1 MMPQMPEIMGEE
13 QDLGPAGVAGGLGD
27 TGGCGQDE
35 DNRPSRDHPWL
46 RHSQPGVS
54 VSPFIMRLV
63 DFSGEGERAPP

>member
-13 QDLGPAGVAGGLGD
+13 QDLGPAGVAGGLG
-27 TGGCGQDE
+27 GAGECGQDE

-54 VSPFIMRLV
+54 VSPLTMRLV